1 MSQRSSVGGCLAQII
16 GLVVI
21 IAIIGLVNSCQQSQS
36 QLIKKA
42 RMNNT
47 FTDYQRYLDKYPTGK
62 YSEEAYDALVSLWC
76 AMDFKNFQ
84 ENPLRA
90 DQYGYDRTAINKY
103 EKLYA
108 EYSDPSFRAKIRKKL
123 ELKCREQYEIALKM
137 NTLDGWSHYYVHA
150 PEEFIFDSKEQ
161 YDILHEKIWGTDNSA
176 WEYACDRNTVSDY
189 EEYERLY
196 PNGKHIKEAEK
207 RVVDLTVDNIFRSDH
222 GALPSMNQT
231 GYGKGSS
238 STVIVENGTSYVLTV
253 YYSGTDAKRLNIA
266 PHGRQSVVLT
276 SGLYKIAASVNDAS
290 VRPFAGT
297 ETLTGGEY
305 NVKYYIQTT
314 RY

>member
-1 MSQRSSVGGCLAQII
+1 MSRNSGGGCLAPII
-16 GLVVI
+16 GLAVVF
-21 IAIIGLVNSCQQSQS
+21 AIIGIVNFWQQTQS

-42 RMNNT
+42 RTNNS
-47 FTDYQRYLDKYPTGK
+47 FADYQRYLDKYPTGK

-150 PEEFIFDSKEQ
+150 PEEFRFDSKEQ

-207 RVVDLTVDNIFRSDH
+207 RVVSLTVDNIFRSDH

-231 GYGKGSS
+231 GYGRGSS

-266 PHGRQSVVLT
+266 PHGRQSVVLV